1 MKNILLPSLVLFGSL
16 SIMLTGCSQKPKRV
30 DLGELKTLNDSAS
43 YIIGYSQGR
52 QMAEAFES
60 QKVDLNK
67 EVIARAFYQTI
78 MGDTTGSFTQTQMQE
93 VMGRFQADM
102 QKGQQEAA
110 KKVAKPNREKAD
122 KFLAENKTKEGVVTT
137 ESGLQ
142 YKIVKAGKS
151 NKKPTM
157 GDRVLIKYRLKTLDG
172 KVIEST
178 FESTDAVA
186 PMGVSNFIPGFSE
199 GLINMTEGST
209 YMFWIKPDLAY
220 GDNDSPEIPAGSL
233 LCFDVELL
241 EVIK

>member
-1 MKNILLPSLVLFGSL
+1 MKNILLSSLVLFGSL

-52 QMAEAFES
+52 QMSEAFVA
-60 QKVDLNK
+60 QKVELNK

-78 MGDTTGSFTQTQMQE
+78 MGDTSGSFTQEKMQE
-93 VMGRFQADM
+93 VMGKFQSEM
-102 QKGQQEAA
+102 QKKQQDEA
-110 KKVAKPNREKAD
+110 KKVAKPNREKAE
-122 KFLAENKTKEGVVTT
+122 KFLADNKAKEGVVTT

-142 YKIVKAGKS
+142 YKIVKAGK
-151 NKKPTM
+151 NDKKPTT
-157 GDRVLIKYRLKTLDG
+157 GDRVRIKYRLKLMDG

-178 FESTDAVA
+178 FESTEAIA

-199 GLINMTEGST
+199 GLTQMTEGST
-209 YMFWIKPDLAY
+209 YTFWIKPDLAY
-220 GDNDSPEIPAGSL
+220 GDNDSSEIPAGSL